1 MPIVEVNGQNVQFPD
16 NMSNDDIAAAI
27 KKSTAPAVETP
38 SMDETL
44 SPRSANSANSDISLS
59 QVPGQV
65 IKNLED
71 MASMPGRAFVGL
83 SHGAGALM
91 QGKGLSGAY
100 NEAKANMANPQADPN
115 AALPQRFVE
124 NALKDPATPATLPI
138 GGPEAGLAAKGLK
151 GLSEAAVTGLKQG
164 VVSAGVHQADNA
176 ANGQGADLGQ
186 AAAEI
191 GGSALLG
198 GLASKIPDIAKGYNY
213 LTGKTVQ
220 AATGVPEE
228 ALRMAGSKEG
238 RAALEDASGQQH
250 EIGQAL
256 ADKVNNAYDII
267 KRSPAP
273 AEALQKVPAVNVL
286 PIIKKLEA
294 TAGNPKTK
302 ELQAAASQ
310 IQGKA
315 DELRQMAADAG
326 QGGYVNA
333 SDLYDYRKE
342 IDQVIGDEFGKSS
355 GKYIN
360 ALKSAR
366 FDIKNS
372 LVDVAKGT
380 DYEAGMQELAQKLDA
395 VDKMKMLL
403 GKSEDTRS
411 GRSESFIRNIN
422 NLGKGQQQEWLN
434 NFQNVFGGDYLNQA
448 KTATLAEKLGPDGQ
462 AGLLPQHFTGKSLLG
477 IGAGAALHSP
487 LLGLAASSPL
497 VASRVILPA
506 TQGLERTAASPE
518 TELAGRG
525 LSQALRDYLFR
536 QQDNK

>member
-1 MPIVEVNGQNVQFPD
+1 
-16 NMSNDDIAAAI
+16 
-27 KKSTAPAVETP
+27 
-38 SMDETL
+38 
-44 SPRSANSANSDISLS
+44 
-59 QVPGQV
+59 
-65 IKNLED
+65 
-71 MASMPGRAFVGL
+71 
-83 SHGAGALM
+83 M
-91 QGKGLSGAY
+91 QGKGLSEAY

-151 GLSEAAVTGLKQG
+151 GLGEAAMTGLKQG
-164 VVSAGVHQADNA
+164 VVSAGVHQADREA
-176 ANGQGADLGQ
+176 AGQGTDLGQ
-186 AAAEI
+186 VTAEV

-198 GLASKIPDIAKGYNY
+198 GLASKIPAIAEGYNY

-228 ALRMAGSKEG
+228 ALRMAGSEEG

-256 ADKVNNAYDII
+256 VDRINNAYDII
-267 KRSPAP
+267 KETPAP
-273 AEALQKVPAVNVL
+273 AEALENVPAVNVV
-286 PIIKKLEA
+286 PIIKNLEA
-294 TAGNPKTK
+294 AAGNPKTK

-315 DELRQMAADAG
+315 DELRQMAVDAG

-366 FDIKNS
+366 FDIKNG
-372 LVDVAKGT
+372 LLGVAKGT
-380 DYEAGMQELAQKLDA
+380 DYEQGMQELSDKLDA
-395 VDKMKMLL
+395 VDKMKMML
-403 GKSEDTRS
+403 GKSEDTQN
-411 GRSESFIRNIN
+411 GRAESFIRNIN

-448 KTATLAEKLGPDGQ
+448 KTATLAERLGPEGK
-462 AGLLPQHFTGKSLLG
+462 AGLLPEHKT
-477 IGAGAALHSP
+477 GAALKGMIAGTALGSP
-487 LLGLAASSPL
+487 LMGLAASSPL
-497 VASRVILPA
+497 AASRVILPA
-506 TQGLERTAASPE
+506 TQGLENAAASPSA
-518 TELAGRG
+518 ELAGRG
-525 LSQALRDYLFR
+525 LSQAARSNIAPPAPVKAPKNYKTLA
-536 QQDNK
+536 QDDPLSLIGAR